1 MNQQE
6 FTQRTGYTPAA
17 EEEWKAIE
25 MMYLEAGQ
33 SVDKDLFCKEWL
45 EHKDSNLLRIFYKRA
60 MDRTE
65 TLEYFNEMRTQT
77 AHLLIEKAD
86 DFDDNDMYW
95 QAVKLIGQKRVVLYK
110 TEKGFNLNDDD
121 RQYIKDN
128 LQ

>member
-77 AHLLIEKAD
+77 AHLLIDKAD

>member
-86 DFDDNDMYW
+86 YFDDNDMYW